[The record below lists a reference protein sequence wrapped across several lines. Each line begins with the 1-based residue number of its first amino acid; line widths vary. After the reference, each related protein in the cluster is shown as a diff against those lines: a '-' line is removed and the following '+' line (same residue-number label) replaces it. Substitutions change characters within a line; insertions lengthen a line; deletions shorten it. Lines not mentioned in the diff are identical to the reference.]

1 MKLLLCLGGVS
12 KGKPVKLLVMLYK
25 RKFYV
30 LAVKETDTQARLL
43 WFLEDRCDG
52 FITQR
57 ARSALYLTKTW
68 VEAFDARPIPPEEVA
83 TAVIAAQKFTEHWS
97 VGVVDKCETE

>member
-1 MKLLLCLGGVS
+1 MKLLLCLGGVF
-12 KGKPVKLLVMLYK
+12 KNKPIKLLVMLYK

-43 WFLEDRCDG
+43 WFLEDRYND
-52 FITQR
+52 FPTQR
-57 ARSALYLTKTW
+57 AKSVMYLTKTW

>member
-25 RKFYV
+25 RKIYV
-30 LAVKETDTQARLL
+30 LAVKETDARARLL
-43 WFLEDRCDG
+43 WFLEDKYVDLQTDRVRLA
-52 FITQR
+52 T
-57 ARSALYLTKTW
+57 YLAKTW
-68 VEAFDARPIPPEEVA
+68 VEAFNARPIPPEEVA

>member
-1 MKLLLCLGGVS
+1 MKLLLCLGGVFRN
-12 KGKPVKLLVMLYK
+12 KPIKLLIMLYK

-30 LAVKETDTQARLL
+30 LAVKETNTQARLL
-43 WFLEDRCDG
+43 WFLEDRYND
-52 FITQR
+52 FPMQR
-57 ARSALYLTKTW
+57 AKSVTYLTKTW
-68 VEAFDARPIPPEEVA
+68 VEAFNARPIPPEEVA